1 MQWRGRLASIK
12 AFSRTQNALI
22 AASFLALLRLSP
34 AYAGP
39 PFVTDDPEPVDY
51 GHVEINTAAIGQVNR
66 SGVAS
71 PAPTVDANWGALP
84 DVQIHAGF
92 GVAYADT
99 GQGFQ
104 AGYGD
109 TELGL
114 KYRFVHQDDDGWL
127 PEIAFYPIIELPSG
141 DASRGLGAGHFSA
154 LLPIWAQKDWDDW
167 TLYGG
172 AGFWQNRHLADRN
185 NWYVGWTLLRKV
197 AEDLQIGGELYRQSA
212 TATDR
217 PALSA
222 FNLGGTWDLSETYH
236 VLFSAGRGI
245 ENADLLDRFS
255 FYLGI
260 QLTL

>member
-1 MQWRGRLASIK
+1 MRRLTGLSARGWAR
-12 AFSRTQNALI
+12 NMLI
-22 AASFLALLRLSP
+22 LSGFVAISP
-34 AYAGP
+34 VYAGP

-51 GHVEINTAAIGQVNR
+51 GHIEINTAAIGQVNR

-71 PAPTVDANWGALP
+71 PAPMIDANWGAVP

-92 GVAYADT
+92 GVAYANA

-114 KYRFVHQDDDGWL
+114 KYRFVHQDEDGWL
-127 PEIAFYPIIELPSG
+127 PEIAFYPIIQLPSG

-154 LLPIWAQKDWDDW
+154 LLPIWVQKDWDDW

-172 AGFWQNRHLADRN
+172 AGFSQNRHLSDRN
-185 NWYVGWTLLRKV
+185 NWYTGWTLLRKV

-222 FNLGGTWDLSETYH
+222 FNVGGTWDLSETYH